1 LGERVLVLKLLV
13 HKLGLIEALAAE
25 RINALSSA
33 QVEALGEALLDFGS
47 AAELNAWL
55 ERQG

>member
-1 LGERVLVLKLLV
+1 LVR
-13 HKLGLIEALAAE
+13 KLGLIEALAAE
-25 RINALSSA
+25 RINVLSGA
-33 QVEALGEALLDFGS
+33 QVEALGEALLDFRS